1 MFCPQCG
8 QKQLSDGVRFCSS
21 CGFQLEAVS
30 QLLPTNG
37 MPHWQPPQVMQ
48 PLLPPGPRP
57 PSPRRKGVKQ
67 GVMLLGIG
75 VLLVP
80 MLAILSFPEEIIG
93 LTAIICFVGG
103 FLRMLY
109 ALFFEESAAAAAQ
122 PQMPVPGYVP
132 PPVPPNYFGARGSEA
147 ALPPAQ
153 PQPTPAYRP
162 RRFDTGELVNPPPS
176 VVDHTT
182 RLLDK
187 QKQTDE
193 PPAK

>member
-21 CGFQLEAVS
+21 CGFQLEVVT
-30 QLLPTNG
+30 QLLATNG
-37 MPHWQPPQVMQ
+37 MPHWQPPQ
-48 PLLPPGPRP
+48 PAAGPRP
-57 PSPRRKGVKQ
+57 LTPRRKGVKQ
-67 GVMLLGIG
+67 GVTLFAIG
-75 VLLVP
+75 LLLVP
-80 MLAILSFPEEIIG
+80 ILGILNFPEEVVG
-93 LTAIICFVGG
+93 LAAIVCFMGG
-103 FLRMLY
+103 ILRMLY
-109 ALFFEESAAAAAQ
+109 ALFFEESAAAAA
-122 PQMPVPGYVP
+122 PPPPLPGYVP
-132 PPVPPNYFGARGSEA
+132 PAVPPNYFGARGSEG

-153 PQPTPAYRP
+153 APPAPAYRP

-187 QKQTDE
+187 QTDE

>member
-8 QKQLSDGVRFCSS
+8 QKQISDGVRFCSS
-21 CGFQLEAVS
+21 CGFQLEVVT
-30 QLLPTNG
+30 QLLVTNG
-37 MPHWQPPQVMQ
+37 LPHWQPPM
-48 PLLPPGPRP
+48 PPPALGPRP

-67 GVMLLGIG
+67 GVTLFGIG
-75 VLLVP
+75 ILLVP
-80 MLAILSFPEEIIG
+80 ILGILNFPEEIVG
-93 LTAIICFVGG
+93 LAAVICFLGG
-103 FLRMLY
+103 ILRMLY
-109 ALFFEESAAAAAQ
+109 ALFFEESAAKAL

-132 PPVPPNYFGARGSEA
+132 PPAPPNYFGARPQDAA

>member
-21 CGFQLEAVS
+21 CGFRLEAVT
-30 QLLPTNG
+30 QLLTTNG
-37 MPHWQPPQVMQ
+37 QPHWQPPQSMQ
-48 PLLPPGPRP
+48 PAGPRP
-57 PSPRRKGVKQ
+57 PSPRRNGVKQ
-67 GVMLLGIG
+67 GVMLWGIG
-75 VLLVP
+75 TLLVP
-80 MLAILSFPEEIIG
+80 VLAILNFPEEVVG
-93 LTAIICFVGG
+93 LAAVICFIGG

-109 ALFFEESAAAAAQ
+109 ALFFEDSVAAAQ
-122 PQMPVPGYVP
+122 QHLPPAPSYVP
-132 PPVPPNYFGARGSEA
+132 PAVPPSHFAARGSES

-153 PQPTPAYRP
+153 SQPTPAYRP

-187 QKQTDE
+187 QTDE